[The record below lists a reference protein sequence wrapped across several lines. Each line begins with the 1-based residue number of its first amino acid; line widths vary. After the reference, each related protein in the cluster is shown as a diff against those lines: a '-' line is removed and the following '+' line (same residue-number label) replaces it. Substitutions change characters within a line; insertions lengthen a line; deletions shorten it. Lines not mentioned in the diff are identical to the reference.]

1 LNRNLA
7 VLGATKSIEN
17 ARGLLGDSRVL
28 LSRERYGTS
37 YALTIFALEEI
48 AKAFVFHWVAD
59 GNLDETDLRKLIY
72 SHRSKH
78 ATVHL
83 TIMFEATLK
92 VLLPKLKAWMSGD
105 SDDLQLDLSE
115 FKDTYFRVLKDSKEY
130 MRLLIHAQQRRETS
144 LYVGI
149 CDKCNAELLGPW
161 LITRPD
167 LNELMHFTEEHLARI
182 DALIRNCKRHELGI
196 GVEIKVEPPPKQ
208 PPFRSLVNETIKALD
223 RAAKTE
229 CEHVLCSKMKRSP
242 QRNLSQ

>member
-1 LNRNLA
+1 LDRSLA

-17 ARGLLGDSRVL
+17 ARGLLEDSRVL
-28 LSRERYGTS
+28 LSRERYSTS

-83 TIMFEATLK
+83 TILFEAMTK
-92 VLLPKLKAWMSGD
+92 VLSPRFQAWMSGD
-105 SDDLQLDLSE
+105 SDDLQLDLNE
-115 FKDTYFRVLKDSKEY
+115 FKDAYTSALKESSKY
-130 MRLLIHAQQRRETS
+130 MHLLIHAQQRREVS

-149 CDKCNAELLGPW
+149 CDRCNRELLGPW
-161 LITRPD
+161 LVTRPD
-167 LNELMHFTEEHLARI
+167 LNELMHFTERHLATI

-196 GVEIKVEPPPKQ
+196 EVEVKVEPPQKQ
-208 PPFRSLVNETIKALD
+208 VLFRPLVNKMMEALD

-229 CEHVLCSKMKRSP
+229 CKHVLCSNIRRS
-242 QRNLSQ
+242 